1 MPKPT
6 LEEITGIFDPEGS
19 GYDTETALEYGFKP
33 DETGH
38 WQSRIP
44 QTGLLLKGRGHET
57 WHKTVKGEEDAGYE
71 IYKGKDG
78 RYYSR
83 KRKPTMEEITGIG
96 LPGPPITDPNV
107 TAKRDSDVVD
117 LSEDVD
123 LPVMDVY
130 NSFEP
135 MKLMVDAVQDPKD
148 VIVEDIEVPSE
159 KGLQPV
165 LVAREEE
172 KGLIENIFG
181 FRYPPKP
188 SNWELASPIEKFNF
202 AMLPVSD
209 ILGRI
214 GGKITSDWRM
224 TTKEEVR
231 NLMAG
236 DYDENLKTYQK
247 SPEMVGW
254 TAEKIAEYF
263 VLKSVFKFS
272 GLHRVLTTAGEK
284 AAKPFVMKSIT
295 ARGGLQTLKTMSA
308 SGLKN
313 LTRQSLIT
321 FLRAAPENMAFIAS
335 WSALDAVMEGQ
346 TIKGVGVAAAK
357 GAGWGAGLTAGLSVL
372 STLVRTPEIALI
384 FKKAMESLAKK
395 YPKTVDLLGK
405 KIPEEIEREWMRQ
418 YRVHTGRDIRI
429 IDLTKTQRAT
439 FRNAVRAAEKELLK
453 RAKYEQAMRTYWSTE
468 DRLARE
474 AAKGAI
480 IKEPITVPITPI
492 EPKVVSAMTASEIAK
507 EIEVFE
513 TSEFALADVAK
524 KRLAELKKALP
535 FAEGEV
541 TGMAY
546 LLDDGTILKDMDAT
560 SHMDLARKVPE
571 GKKVVDAGFLDA
583 EGNYLMRD
591 DVISKGKTYPFVDVD
606 GTVMQAK
613 IVEDDVKPEM
623 FIDGITVELPDGTFN
638 IEREQLLKP
647 VEQQLADRI
656 EQWKTRKSSDKARG
670 TDYAGPKPILKP
682 YQPPAPAKPVPVE
695 PEQIA
700 KESEVKY
707 EPIRKRIE
715 DEGLLALSDEEFE
728 AFLESEPFVARHHE
742 AGMAAVPDFGVI
754 KDTYNR
760 AHDWIFTF
768 GEAKRLHPELYDK
781 LMKSYGRRN
790 AGVEKAIDEVGKIL
804 TEDISLDE
812 DLILATTYEDKRL
825 KPPEELKEVYGKFS
839 KLLDRL
845 EKIQI
850 KEGIFQ
856 RPFQE
861 RMIEENNIRIEEL
874 KTDLKHPTKSK
885 RLQELVAE
893 NEELRNMRYLSHSI
907 VARRAIE
914 SKTNRLRGDERKAFM
929 SRMSALYRKRKGKLF
944 LKDYLE
950 SGLLNKEDIR
960 MSRLAT
966 QEVADYYMRS
976 SYKSIYDY
984 GKEQGLIKPE
994 SKELRELGWLNQREL
1009 GIVAPEAKEQLFH
1022 PLMGS
1027 ALAELKSMRMGRG
1040 SLAQQILGMVKQGQ
1054 FIKPSIIWT
1063 YNAVQKYMKGIYS
1076 LDPTKE
1082 AKYSVQAFKEV
1093 LNKSP
1098 LYHKLNADNLYQFP
1112 YEVSRGSREEQIEL
1126 FIRQNSKEINKAL
1139 KMLEKTTDMSW
1150 APEDMDL
1157 GKLSKNMLMA
1167 GHRAIAQVTWTG
1179 DKIQRTQSYLIL
1191 KDMGYSHDEA
1201 IKVASQSHGAY
1212 SMLSEKYKKRLSPI
1226 LFVYSFRFLMPRE
1239 MYKILAEP
1247 LSEIPKYV
1255 KGGEKIPKEKWN
1267 RWVKAWV
1274 GAVAIPLAIDTYMK
1288 HRGFK
1293 KEGAHLGPLAWKWK
1307 KDVVVDGKKSE
1318 VVVGVNDI
1326 LNMPIKYWQRLTYYN
1341 PIRPESRPTQAVMNL
1356 IKWEIHPVYRIF
1368 FWDIKENRR
1377 SFGSGTEVYDPSANT
1392 TTQLAQIAK
1401 YVFGQSFRFYG
1412 GMMDA
1417 MGEGKMTE
1425 KERAEQEKIF
1435 DESLTTLDKVLFTA
1449 LGYKYTRQN
1458 LKDRQVIM
1466 AKYLQKELAS
1476 RRFNIERRYEGEE
1489 KKRRIE
1495 GLKRWAQKCQ
1505 KWIMEDMK

>member
-1 MPKPT
+1 MAKSTIEEGYTEVNP
-6 LEEITGIFDPEGS
+6 LEGYTEVSPSS
-19 GYDTETALEYGFKP
+19 GFSPTETFP
-33 DETGH
+33 
-38 WQSRIP
+38 
-44 QTGLLLKGRGHET
+44 
-57 WHKTVKGEEDAGYE
+57 
-71 IYKGKDG
+71 
-78 RYYSR
+78 
-83 KRKPTMEEITGIG
+83 
-96 LPGPPITDPNV
+96 DPNT

-117 LSEDVD
+117 LSDDVG

-130 NSFEP
+130 NSFKP

-188 SNWELASPIEKFNF
+188 PNWELASPIEKFNF

-263 VLKSVFKFS
+263 VLKSVFKLS

-284 AAKPFVMKSIT
+284 AAKPFVMKSIV
-295 ARGGLQTLKTMSA
+295 AKGGLQTLKTMSA
-308 SGLKN
+308 SGIKN

-335 WSALDAVMEGQ
+335 WSALDAVMAGQ
-346 TIKGVGVAAAK
+346 TIKGVGIAAAK
-357 GAGWGAGLTAGLSVL
+357 GAGWGAGLTAGLSAL
-372 STLVRTPEIALI
+372 STLVRTPEISLI

-429 IDLTKTQRAT
+429 IDLTKTQRAA

-480 IKEPITVPITPI
+480 VKEPITVPVTPI
-492 EPKVVSAMTASEIAK
+492 EPKAVSAMTASEIAK

-513 TSEFALADVAK
+513 TSEFPLADVAK
-524 KRLAELKKALP
+524 KRLAELKKA
-535 FAEGEV
+535 
-541 TGMAY
+541 
-546 LLDDGTILKDMDAT
+546 K
-560 SHMDLARKVPE
+560 
-571 GKKVVDAGFLDA
+571 
-583 EGNYLMRD
+583 
-591 DVISKGKTYPFVDVD
+591 
-606 GTVMQAK
+606 
-613 IVEDDVKPEM
+613 
-623 FIDGITVELPDGTFN
+623 
-638 IEREQLLKP
+638 
-647 VEQQLADRI
+647 
-656 EQWKTRKSSDKARG
+656 
-670 TDYAGPKPILKP
+670 
-682 YQPPAPAKPVPVE
+682 PPAPAKPVPVK

-700 KESEVKY
+700 KESEIKY

-742 AGMAAVPDFGVI
+742 AGIAAVPDFGAI

-790 AGVEKAIDEVGKIL
+790 AGVEKAIDEVGQII
-804 TEDISLDE
+804 TEDLSLDE
-812 DLILATTYEDKRL
+812 DLTLATTYEDKRL
-825 KPPEELKEVYGKFS
+825 KPPEELKEIYGKFS

-874 KTDLKHPTKSK
+874 KTSLKHPTKSK

-914 SKTNRLRGDERKAFM
+914 SKANRLKGDERKAFM

-950 SGLLNKEDIR
+950 SGLLNKEDVR

-966 QEVADYYMRS
+966 QEIADYYMRS
-976 SYKSIYDY
+976 SYKSLYDY
-984 GKEQGLIKPE
+984 GKEQGLIKPT
-994 SKELRELGWLNQREL
+994 SKELRELGWLNQGEL

-1112 YEVSRGSREEQIEL
+1112 YEISRGSREEQIEL

-1139 KMLEKTTDMSW
+1139 KVLEKTTDMSW

-1167 GHRAIAQVTWTG
+1167 GHRAIAQVTWAG

-1191 KDMGYSHDEA
+1191 RDMGYSHDEA

-1212 SMLSEKYKKRLSPI
+1212 SMLSEKYKKRMSPI
-1226 LFVYSFRFLMPRE
+1226 FFVYSFRFLMPRE

-1274 GAVAIPLAIDTYMK
+1274 GAVAIPLAIDTYMQ

-1307 KDVVVDGKKSE
+1307 KDVVVDGRKSE

-1326 LNMPIKYWQRLTYYN
+1326 LNMPVKYWQRLTYYN

-1392 TTQLAQIAK
+1392 AVQLAQIAK
-1401 YVFGQSFRFYG
+1401 YTFGQAFRFYG

-1458 LKDRQVIM
+1458 LKNRQVIM

-1476 RRFNIERRYEGEE
+1476 RRFNIERRYEGDE

-1495 GLKRWAQKCQ
+1495 GLKRWAEKCQ